1 MVDLER
7 LYGLLN
13 NDKQVA
19 GRFLDL
25 YIDVVPGMCLQLG
38 NQIETAD
45 YQKANVTAHE
55 IKSQSAYLG
64 LDEIVSIAAA
74 IEDNTE
80 TDNTNAGLTDMFR
93 DLSEL
98 IDKAIS
104 EIKELR

>member
-25 YIDVVPGMCLQLG
+25 YVDVVPGMCEQLR
-38 NQIETAD
+38 IHLETGD
-45 YQKANVTAHE
+45 YKKANATAHE

-74 IEDNTE
+74 IEDGTE
-80 TDNTNAGLTDMFR
+80 TEQTDSPLKNMHHN
-93 DLSEL
+93 LAEL
-98 IDKAIS
+98 INKAIP
-104 EIKELR
+104 EIKDLR

>member
-38 NQIETAD
+38 NQLEAAD
-45 YQKANVTAHE
+45 
-55 IKSQSAYLG
+55 
-64 LDEIVSIAAA
+64 
-74 IEDNTE
+74 
-80 TDNTNAGLTDMFR
+80 
-93 DLSEL
+93 
-98 IDKAIS
+98 
-104 EIKELR
+104 